1 VFFFGANL
9 ETDAFYVAFR
19 IPNLFR
25 RLLAEGTLSTTIV
38 PFFTELHLSNNNNF
52 FKKIRND
59 IFTIIFVILFFT
71 TLIFYFFSK
80 QIVFL
85 FAFGF
90 DQQTNE
96 IASQLLRNMSPFLFL
111 ISLSALNMGL
121 LNSIKKFNA
130 PAFSPVML
138 NLGII
143 LTLIISY
150 VFFSIDIFLLSYAVL
165 FGALLQYVFQLPFV
179 LKNNLGYFFNYK
191 NVINE
196 RTTTII
202 VVLIPQI
209 FGLAIYNLNILIN
222 TQFASFMEKGSVTY
236 LYLAERLLE
245 FPLGIFAV
253 SIATTTLPVF
263 ANLHLGNKLKE
274 FGQLINNRIKFL
286 LFLSMPCAVAFIF
299 LGTTICSILYSRGE
313 FTNSDAIL
321 TSKALFAYSIGL
333 VFVAG
338 IRVVTVAF
346 YAMKDTKTPVRLAGI
361 NLLINCFLCY
371 FLGFF
376 LNLGFFGLALASS
389 ISAIILFLLLIIK
402 LKEHLNEINLL
413 DITKYLFIVLV
424 VSIFSIMFS
433 SWIIDFVMKDYL
445 DSRSSISFILI
456 VSLSILT
463 YLSLAKIAGL
473 KELRMIFK

>member
-1 VFFFGANL
+1 
-9 ETDAFYVAFR
+9 
-19 IPNLFR
+19 
-25 RLLAEGTLSTTIV
+25 
-38 PFFTELHLSNNNNF
+38 
-52 FKKIRND
+52 
-59 IFTIIFVILFFT
+59 
-71 TLIFYFFSK
+71 
-80 QIVFL
+80 
-85 FAFGF
+85 
-90 DQQTNE
+90 
-96 IASQLLRNMSPFLFL
+96 MSPFLFL

-263 ANLHLGNKLKE
+263 AKLHLGNKLKE

-402 LKEHLNEINLL
+402 LEEHLNEINLL

-433 SWIIDFVMKDYL
+433 SWVIDFVMKDYL